1 MLAALEVPGVVV
13 TTFNFLVA
21 SLLDA
26 SPLIIRSAHSA
37 VLVTTKLSLMSI
49 LPLNTLDNCVFS
61 TVILSLMMISS
72 NTGRK
77 FAVSPTIDNV
87 GVSSDASSPV
97 TADILV
103 LPMNRSPLLLSPESV
118 SYTHLTLPTIYSV

>member
-1 MLAALEVPGVVV
+1 MSPVFAASAVLGVVV
-13 TTFNFLVA
+13 TMLNFFSA
-21 SLLDA
+21 SLFAA
-26 SPLIIRSAHSA
+26 SPLIVKSAQD
-37 VLVTTKLSLMSI
+37 KFLSIDASCLI
-49 LPLNTLDNCVFS
+49 LTYPLNSLSNCVSS
-61 TVILSLMMISS
+61 TVILSLIIISS

-103 LPMNRSPLLLSPESV
+103 LPMNRSPLPV
-118 SYTHLTLPTIYSV
+118 SYTHLTLPTILRV